1 MSKQLVNREELGKQ
15 LQNHV
20 QRIDD
25 KTYCIK
31 SLTSNKIYEIVSTG
45 LGFVCSCPDHMFRGI
60 KCKHIIATELSLKI
74 REEVKKKIIE
84 PIMNTGKCI
93 FCKKCGINIE
103 GNDKW
108 LTIIQNAKKELK
120 NERQ

>member
-15 LQNHV
+15 LQNQV

-31 SLTSNKIYEIVSTG
+31 SLTSNKKYEIISTQ

-74 REEVKKKIIE
+74 REIVKKKI
-84 PIMNTGKCI
+84 
-93 FCKKCGINIE
+93 
-103 GNDKW
+103 
-108 LTIIQNAKKELK
+108 
-120 NERQ
+120 